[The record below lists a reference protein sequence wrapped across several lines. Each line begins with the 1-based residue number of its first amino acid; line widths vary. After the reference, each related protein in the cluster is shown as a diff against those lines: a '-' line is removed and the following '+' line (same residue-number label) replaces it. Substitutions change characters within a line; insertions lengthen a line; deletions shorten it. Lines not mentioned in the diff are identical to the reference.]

1 MDAPSVGALLRPP
14 WPPPRLFFDGD
25 GFTEDV
31 KLEKNVGLMQMVLT
45 FAQTK
50 THSQG
55 IFLNAVLHMKCW
67 KRSA

>member
-31 KLEKNVGLMQMVLT
+31 NIEMNVGLMQMVLT
-45 FAQTK
+45 SAQTRTN
-50 THSQG
+50 THRES
-55 IFLNAVLHMKCW
+55 
-67 KRSA
+67 S